1 MLKLKLCDL
10 LFDIKI
16 KYKCTLDLIKD
27 YVVTT
32 EDEADFT
39 VEVTEDDLLLAAK
52 KEPAFP
58 VPYHES
64 LCLYRKI
71 CSLVISH
78 NAFMM
83 HSSVVVHQG
92 VAYVF
97 TAKSGTGKTTHSML
111 WLKNFPGSFII
122 NGDKP
127 IFRLIDGEFYVYGTP
142 WCGKEG
148 YNKNARAKVGALCFI
163 ERSKKNSI
171 CPISS
176 KEVLL
181 KIFDQLY
188 IPEEKEATEKLFT
201 LLDSFLNHIPAYRL
215 SCNISD
221 EAAIIA
227 ERTMNKKG

>member
-39 VEVTEDDLLLAAK
+39 VEVTKEDLTLAAK

-58 VPYHES
+58 IPYHES

-71 CSLVISH
+71 CALVISH

-83 HSSVVVHQG
+83 HSSVVVHDG

-127 IFRLIDGEFYVYGTP
+127 IFRLIDGEFYIYGTP

-148 YNKNARAKVGALCFI
+148 YNKNTRAKVGALCFI
-163 ERSKKNSI
+163 ERAKENSI
-171 CPISS
+171 LPMAGRD
-176 KEVLL
+176 VLT

-188 IPEEKEATEKLFT
+188 IPEKKDGMEKLLT
-201 LLDSFLNHIPAYRL
+201 LLDSFLKSVPAYKL

-221 EAAIIA
+221 EAAILA